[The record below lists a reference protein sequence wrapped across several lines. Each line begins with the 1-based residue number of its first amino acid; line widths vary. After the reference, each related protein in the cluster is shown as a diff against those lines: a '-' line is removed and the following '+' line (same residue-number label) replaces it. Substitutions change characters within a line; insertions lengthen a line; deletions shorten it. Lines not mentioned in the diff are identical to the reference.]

1 MGSQIPP
8 RLVCTGESVDY
19 RTTQIL
25 GQALFQ
31 AFILCREAGPN
42 TRYLSTF
49 PARGELACRESL
61 TTETQERTSFPG
73 LLREDNGI
81 VKGTDSKQRQ
91 L

>member
-1 MGSQIPP
+1 
-8 RLVCTGESVDY
+8 VDY

-61 TTETQERTSFPG
+61 TTETQERTTLPG
-73 LLREDNGI
+73 LLIEAKGI
-81 VKGTDSKQRQ
+81 MRGTSSNQRQ